1 VKRLKLISIVFHDWT
16 DCIEDK
22 MRAEIDFFAEKDI
35 FIKEQID
42 VLKDGV
48 FVTYFLDDKTIDGI
62 AFEHFL
68 NLFQYR
74 MANVLSDILL
84 QDITEKFIQI
94 LLKQQYG
101 CFDPYERKLILEHF
115 QENEKNRISE
125 FHIKNPDGETDE
137 KLKIIQ
143 HLNHYLLENS
153 FIHLEGFFRF
163 RLKDYRIQLENRIDQ
178 AVEDFLIEKEY
189 NEFIKILRY
198 FVELQE
204 PKIETI
210 HLFMDD
216 EEKYLL
222 YDQEGRMINNE
233 DLEDLSEEIKEKDMN
248 KDDLLISSLITL
260 APANLVIH
268 FSKQMENKE
277 IIETIRK
284 VFFEKISVCYE
295 NNICVPV
302 KNLKQE

>member
-1 VKRLKLISIVFHDWT
+1 MELISIVFHDWT
-16 DCIEDK
+16 DRMKNK
-22 MRAEIDFFAEKDI
+22 MRAEIDFFAQKNI
-35 FIKEQID
+35 FIKEQVD

-48 FVTYFLDDKTIDGI
+48 FVTYFLDDKTIYEI
-62 AFEHFL
+62 AFEDFL
-68 NLFQYR
+68 NLFYDR
-74 MANVLSDILL
+74 MTNVLSEIFL
-84 QDITEKFIQI
+84 QEITEKFVQV
-94 LLKQQYG
+94 LLKKQYG
-101 CFDPYERKLILEHF
+101 CFDPYERKLILKHF
-115 QENEKNRISE
+115 QENEKNRLSE
-125 FHIKNPDGETDE
+125 FERKNPDEGTEE
-137 KLKIIQ
+137 KARIIQ
-143 HLNHYLLENS
+143 QLNHYLLENS

-163 RLKDYRIQLENRIDQ
+163 RLKDYQIQLEHRIDQ

-210 HLFMDD
+210 HLYMND

-222 YDQEGRMINNE
+222 YDQEGRRIDNE
-233 DLEDLSEEIKEKDMN
+233 NFECLSEEIKEKDVSQ
-248 KDDLLISSLITL
+248 DDLLIGSLITL

-268 FSKQMENKE
+268 LSEQMKNKE

-295 NNICVPV
+295 NNVCVPAE
-302 KNLKQE
+302 NLKQE

>member
-1 VKRLKLISIVFHDWT
+1 VKYLELISIVFHDWT
-16 DCIEDK
+16 DRMKNK
-22 MRAEIDFFAEKDI
+22 MRAEIDFFAQKNI
-35 FIKEQID
+35 FIKEQVDIF
-42 VLKDGV
+42 KEGV
-48 FVTYFLDDKTIDGI
+48 FVTYFLDDKTIHEID
-62 AFEHFL
+62 FEEFL

-74 MANVLSDILL
+74 MANILSEILL
-84 QDITEKFIQI
+84 QDITEKFVQV
-94 LLKQQYG
+94 LLKKQYG
-101 CFDPYERKLILEHF
+101 CFEPYERRLILEHF
-115 QENEKNRISE
+115 RENEKSRILE
-125 FHIKNPDGETDE
+125 FGRKDPDGETEE
-137 KLKIIQ
+137 KAKIIQ
-143 HLNHYLLENS
+143 RLNHYLLENS

-163 RLKDYRIQLENRIDQ
+163 RLKDYQSLIENWVDQ

-210 HLFMDD
+210 HLYMND

-222 YDQEGRMINNE
+222 YDQEGRRIDNE
-233 DLEDLSEEIKEKDMN
+233 NLEGLSEEMKEKDVN
-248 KDDLLISSLITL
+248 QDDLLIGSLITL

-268 FSKQMENKE
+268 FSEQMKNKE

-295 NNICVPV
+295 NNICVPAE
-302 KNLKQE
+302 NLKQE